1 MAAAAAALAFVEF
14 GFDAL
19 KAPSHRRRIP
29 FPIRHAYKKFF
40 MSAEREERESGKE
53 KKKDN
58 EKGLAKEVDE
68 I

>member
-40 MSAEREERESGKE
+40 MSAEREERERVGRKRRRQ
-53 KKKDN
+53 
-58 EKGLAKEVDE
+58 
-68 I
+68 

>member
-1 MAAAAAALAFVEF
+1 MAAAAAAALAFVEF

-40 MSAEREERESGKE
+40 MSAEREEREREWEGKE
-53 KKKDN
+53 
-58 EKGLAKEVDE
+58 ERQ
-68 I
+68 